1 MTEKEEKNNRKKIES
16 YLKDTLSNINY
27 WLAFAE
33 AKNAAIIGLN
43 IAMLG
48 LVADFISS
56 KSQYSIFGFYLIG
69 AGLILSLFFSLLSF
83 FPNLNS
89 DQDDVHQIIK
99 DRDNL
104 LFYGDICRYSASEY
118 IQALYKQYC
127 NVDIDCSEISKYEL
141 DYANEIIINS
151 KITMV
156 KYKLFKY
163 ALIIDVILIV
173 FILVA
178 LILA

>member
-1 MTEKEEKNNRKKIES
+1 MAEKEEKNNRKKIEAC
-16 YLKDTLSNINY
+16 LKDTLSNINY
-27 WLAFAE
+27 WMSFAE

-48 LVADFISS
+48 VVADFISS
-56 KSQYSIFGFYLIG
+56 KNQYGVFGVYFIG
-69 AGLILSLFFSLLSF
+69 AGLIISLFFALLSF
-83 FPNLNS
+83 FPHLSSNR
-89 DQDDVHQIIK
+89 DDIHQIVR
-99 DRDNL
+99 DSDNL

-127 NVDIDCSEISKYEL
+127 NVDVDCNEISKYEL

-151 KITMV
+151 KITMR
-156 KYKLFKY
+156 KYIFFKY

-173 FILVA
+173 FILIA
-178 LILA
+178 LIVA